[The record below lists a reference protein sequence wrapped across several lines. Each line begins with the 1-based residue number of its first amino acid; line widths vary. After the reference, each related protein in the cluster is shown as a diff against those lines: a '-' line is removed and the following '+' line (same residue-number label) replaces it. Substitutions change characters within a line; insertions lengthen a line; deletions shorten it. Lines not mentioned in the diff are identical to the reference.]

1 MQLHLSAL
9 QLQLAAWRW
18 SRSRC
23 SRSPRSRQAARVS
36 NPRTML
42 APTGRRISRS
52 CPTRR
57 ARSKRCARSVRPR
70 QLALCS
76 RSNCKIVFSSAQLT
90 AVNANVNVHAGDG
103 CGGRGGE
110 CRSSARCSCCSAHA
124 RAAGWLR
131 ARSAGM
137 LMRVHTLLCGVL
149 VTPLSCSMTCMWEA
163 WPKWLRAPWRATV
176 LDMTAWSFALA
187 RPGKSHM
194 CISALTHIRYCVN
207 MCAASKNEFNIK
219 HREPLRE
226 ALRKHDRSRRAAA
239 AAAAG
244 TAALMTTLPLLRMRR
259 VPHLMSRSVVSSGLL
274 C

>member
-1 MQLHLSAL
+1 
-9 QLQLAAWRW
+9 
-18 SRSRC
+18 
-23 SRSPRSRQAARVS
+23 
-36 NPRTML
+36 
-42 APTGRRISRS
+42 
-52 CPTRR
+52 
-57 ARSKRCARSVRPR
+57 
-70 QLALCS
+70 
-76 RSNCKIVFSSAQLT
+76 
-90 AVNANVNVHAGDG
+90 
-103 CGGRGGE
+103 
-110 CRSSARCSCCSAHA
+110 
-124 RAAGWLR
+124 
-131 ARSAGM
+131 
-137 LMRVHTLLCGVL
+137 MRVHTLLCGVL